1 MLEVASIHV
10 PKAGGTSFLGV
21 LGAWYGE
28 DLSWFYRCAGRIDPI
43 LPWTRCVHGHFNADF
58 LAARRRI
65 TWMRD
70 PARRAVSHFYY
81 WRATPPVAII
91 DPLHLDVLAG
101 RISLLEFAAHPEIRN
116 LHTAY
121 YGASTVAD
129 FDFIGIMEHQDSEMQ
144 RLAHI
149 LDKPVLSLPRDN
161 VTRSEEYAA
170 FKASP
175 EFDETVAAIRQLNLR
190 DQAFYDKACAAREEW
205 VSLSSAA

>member
-1 MLEVASIHV
+1 M
-10 PKAGGTSFLGV
+10 
-21 LGAWYGE
+21 
-28 DLSWFYRCAGRIDPI
+28 
-43 LPWTRCVHGHFNADF
+43 
-58 LAARRRI
+58 
-65 TWMRD
+65 
-70 PARRAVSHFYY
+70 
-81 WRATPPVAII
+81 
-91 DPLHLDVLAG
+91 DVLAG

-170 FKASP
+170 FKAEMATLADRP
-175 EFDETVAAIRQLNLR
+175 DVRFANLEDLVPADLWGAKAATTLGGGEEL
-190 DQAFYDKACAAREEW
+190 DFMHFQAGGHRLLAAALYRELQALWGGE
-205 VSLSSAA
+205 VRP